1 MTQPFRPGDLVSRV
15 AAELGFRECAGCK
28 RRKAA
33 MNAVDMNQSALGI
46 AADLV
51 KAVTSPPEITDTPE
65 EASASPPDTQKP

>member
-1 MTQPFRPGDLVSRV
+1 MNQPFRPGDLVSRV

-33 MNAVDMNQSALGI
+33 MNAVDMNQSPLGV

-51 KAVTSPPEITDTPE
+51 KAVVSPPELSEPLAETSEPSPE
-65 EASASPPDTQKP
+65 SQKA

>member
-33 MNAVDMNQSALGI
+33 MNAVDMDQSALGV

-51 KAVTSPPEITDTPE
+51 KAVVSPPELTEPPPE
-65 EASASPPDTQKP
+65 ESASPDPQKP

>member
-1 MTQPFRPGDLVSRV
+1 
-15 AAELGFRECAGCK
+15 
-28 RRKAA
+28 